1 MTQST
6 SSFDA
11 DNQFSQGDQSAPTE
25 AEAGNKRLI
34 CVGEMS
40 SLPQGYSSEDV
51 LVLDSSATVL
61 DQLSDQC
68 IEGVWIAR
76 NLLPELGELRGLCQ
90 SGLMLRDFPEG
101 AALLDQKNR
110 VLWANR
116 RLRRWFDKLDIDPV
130 GDTIYGM
137 MGNPEILGSDLCPF
151 HTAFTTGEE
160 SSGTFQTESG
170 RYYQVRAAPV
180 GDHSPPTQ
188 LVITVGDITEEI
200 LQQQKLAAIHR
211 AGRELADLRPS
222 EIFQMGVD
230 ERIELLKDNI
240 RHYLQDLLNFDV
252 IEIRLLEQATGHLL
266 PLLSVGIDQEAA
278 DRQLYAHPHGNG
290 ITGYAASSGTSYLCY
305 DVINDPLFIPGVANS
320 RSSLT
325 VPLILNDQVLGT
337 INVESPQVAAFTE
350 SDLQFLEIF
359 ARDISYALNTLELL
373 VAQKADTAQ
382 QSCNAIHSAVAMPVD
397 EILNDAVN
405 VMEDYIGHSPEM
417 VDRIRRILK
426 NARDIKQT
434 IQQIGQRMT
443 PLEAVPPGISPNE
456 HALLRD
462 KRILV
467 VDEDATV
474 REDAHRLL
482 ERYGCVVETAR
493 GAVQAVPMVRDA
505 GEENK
510 YDVIISDIKLPEYSG
525 FQLMMRLKELID
537 PVPMILMT
545 GFGYDPGHSI
555 VNALQNGLHPKARLY
570 KPFRLDQLIDVV
582 KTVLEAYG
590 QAEAEED
597 DSESPVDADEAKSFS
612 PK

>member
-1 MTQST
+1 MTRST
-6 SSFDA
+6 SPFGSPEGSEPA
-11 DNQFSQGDQSAPTE
+11 GAGQAQSYQ
-25 AEAGNKRLI
+25 RLI
-34 CVGEMS
+34 CVGPIE
-40 SLPQGYSSEDV
+40 SLPREFSDDEV
-51 LVLDSSATVL
+51 LVLDSSQTVL
-61 DQLSDQC
+61 DQLADPT

-76 NLLPELGELRGLCQ
+76 QLLPELGELRGLCQ
-90 SGLMLRDFPEG
+90 SGLMLRDLPEG
-101 AALLDQKNR
+101 AALLDQKIR

-116 RLRRWFDKLDIDPV
+116 RLKQWAGKLEDDPV
-130 GDTIYGM
+130 GQTIYDLL
-137 MGNPEILGSDLCPF
+137 GNPDIMGSDLCPF
-151 HTAFTTGEE
+151 HTALNTGEE
-160 SSGTFQTESG
+160 SSGTFQTADN
-170 RYYQVRAAPV
+170 RFFQVRAAPV
-180 GDHSPPTQ
+180 GDDSPAMQ

-211 AGRELADLRPS
+211 AGRELADLRPT
-222 EIFQMGVD
+222 EIYQMGVD

-240 RHYLQDLLNFDV
+240 RHYLTDLLNFEV
-252 IEIRLLEQATGHLL
+252 IEIRLLEQSTGNLV

-278 DRQLYAHPHGNG
+278 DRQLFAHPQGNG

-305 DVINDPLFIPGVANS
+305 DVVNDPLFIPGVANS

-337 INVESPQVAAFTE
+337 INVESPEVAAFSE

-359 ARDISYALNTLELL
+359 ARDISFALNTLELL

-434 IQQIGQRMT
+434 IQQIGQRLT
-443 PLEAVPPGISPNE
+443 PLEAVPPGISADE
-456 HALLRD
+456 HALLRG

-467 VDEDATV
+467 VDEDNTV
-474 REDAHRLL
+474 REDAHTLL
-482 ERYGCVVETAR
+482 ERYGCIVETAR
-493 GAVQAVPMVRDA
+493 GGDQAVLMVRDA
-505 GEENK
+505 GEDDK

-525 FQLMMRLKELID
+525 FQLMMRLKEIIE

-582 KTVLEAYG
+582 KTVLEAG
-590 QAEAEED
+590 GAAPGNNPGDQSKSNRAAEA
-597 DSESPVDADEAKSFS
+597 KTH
-612 PK
+612 

>member
-11 DNQFSQGDQSAPTE
+11 ANQVSQGDQSAPSEPGT
-25 AEAGNKRLI
+25 GQKRLI
-34 CVGEMS
+34 CVGNLG
-40 SLPQGYSSEDV
+40 SLPEDYSSDDV

-61 DQLSDQC
+61 DQLSDQK

-76 NLLPELGELRGLCQ
+76 DLLPELGELRGLCQ

-130 GDTIYGM
+130 GDTIYEM

-160 SSGTFQTESG
+160 SSGTFQTESS

-180 GDHSPPTQ
+180 GDHSPATQ

-230 ERIELLKDNI
+230 ERIDLLKDNI

-252 IEIRLLEQATGHLL
+252 IEIRLLEQATGYLL

-443 PLEAVPPGISPNE
+443 PLEAVPPGISSVE

-462 KRILV
+462 KRVLV

-482 ERYGCVVETAR
+482 ERYGCIVETAR

-505 GEENK
+505 SEENK

-582 KTVLEAYG
+582 KTVLEAY
-590 QAEAEED
+590 AAAD
-597 DSESPVDADEAKSFS
+597 DADATENNNSDQTESFS

>member
-1 MTQST
+1 MTRST
-6 SSFDA
+6 QTGG
-11 DNQFSQGDQSAPTE
+11 NPEGFSERKPR
-25 AEAGNKRLI
+25 RLI
-34 CVGEMS
+34 CVGPAN
-40 SLPQGYSSEDV
+40 SLPRDYAQDEV
-51 LVLDSSATVL
+51 LTLDSSQTVL
-61 DQLSDQC
+61 DQLSESS

-76 NLLPELGELRGLCQ
+76 QLLPEIGELRGLCM
-90 SGLMLRDFPEG
+90 SGLMLRDLPEG
-101 AALLDQKNR
+101 AALLDQKIR

-116 RLRRWFDKLDIDPV
+116 RLKQWAGKSDSDPI
-130 GDTIYGM
+130 GQTIYELLGDPDIM
-137 MGNPEILGSDLCPF
+137 GSDLCPF
-151 HTAFTTGEE
+151 HTALATGEE
-160 SSGTFQTESG
+160 SSGTFQTHDN
-170 RYYQVRAAPV
+170 RYFQVRAAPV
-180 GDHSPPTQ
+180 GDARPPEQ
-188 LVITVGDITEEI
+188 LVITVGDITDEI

-211 AGRELADLRPS
+211 AGRELADLRPT

-240 RHYLQDLLNFDV
+240 RHYLNDLLNFEV
-252 IEIRLLEQATGHLL
+252 IEIRLLEQASGHLV

-278 DRQLYAHPHGNG
+278 DRQLYAHPQGNG

-337 INVESPQVAAFTE
+337 INVESPEVAAFNK

-405 VMEDYIGHSPEM
+405 VMEDYIGHAPEM

-434 IQQIGQRMT
+434 IQQIGQRLT
-443 PLEAVPPGISPNE
+443 PLEAVPPGIASDD
-456 HALLRD
+456 HAMLHG

-467 VDEDATV
+467 VDEDGTV

-482 ERYGCVVETAR
+482 ERYGCIVETAQR
-493 GAVQAVPMVRDA
+493 GDQAVLMVRD
-505 GEENK
+505 GDQNK
-510 YDVIISDIKLPEYSG
+510 NQYDVIISDIRLPEYSG
-525 FQLMMRLKELID
+525 FQLMMRLKKVID

-555 VNALQNGLHPKARLY
+555 VNARQNGLHPKAQLF

-582 KTVLEAYG
+582 KTILEAG
-590 QAEAEED
+590 GAAPEVKPSIARD
-597 DSESPVDADEAKSFS
+597 RAANSV
-612 PK
+612 

>member
-1 MTQST
+1 MTRST
-6 SSFDA
+6 SHFDTE
-11 DNQFSQGDQSAPTE
+11 NQVSSGDESAP
-25 AEAGNKRLI
+25 GKMRLI
-34 CVGEMS
+34 CVGDLE
-40 SLPQGYSSEDV
+40 SLPEGYEPGQV

-61 DQLSDQC
+61 DQLSDAS

-76 NLLPELGELRGLCQ
+76 DLLPELGELRGLCQ

-116 RLRRWFDKLDIDPV
+116 RLRRWFDRLDDDPV
-130 GDTIYGM
+130 GATIYEM
-137 MGNPEILGSDLCPF
+137 MGNPEIMGSDLCPF

-160 SSGTFQTESG
+160 SSGTFQTEAN

-180 GDHSPPTQ
+180 GDQSPSNQ

-252 IEIRLLEQATGHLL
+252 IEIRLLEQATGYLL

-305 DVINDPLFIPGVANS
+305 DVVNDPLFIPGVANS

-337 INVESPQVAAFTE
+337 INVESPKVAAFTE

-443 PLEAVPPGISPNE
+443 PLEAVPPGISANE
-456 HALLRD
+456 HAILRD

-474 REDAHRLL
+474 REDAHKLL
-482 ERYGCVVETAR
+482 ERYGCIVETAR

-505 GEENK
+505 GDENK

-582 KTVLEAYG
+582 KTVLQAYG
-590 QAEAEED
+590 DSVDQR
-597 DSESPVDADEAKSFS
+597 DSERTENANRVSSK
-612 PK
+612 